1 MIPELKVRASA
12 KWALFSDWDRAHQSV
27 HSLEVSLRPPIRPRK
42 LLPLSAC
49 RTVVLPEWRAEPNVR
64 VILDMNE
71 RPANGSGNADTSA
84 FDLEAATRRL
94 MSALDALED
103 AVERRRDSDRD
114 ENELAR
120 LNDHGPLEGW
130 EIHHHPLVFAITPVG
145 LDAQVGF
152 TLHEYG
158 QTTLDA
164 LRADEPEDPR
174 YWWQRRGRGSPKRG
188 TQN

>member
-1 MIPELKVRASA
+1 MSRCHLVYAIAP
-12 KWALFSDWDRAHQSV
+12 D
-27 HSLEVSLRPPIRPRK
+27 
-42 LLPLSAC
+42 
-49 RTVVLPEWRAEPNVR
+49 
-64 VILDMNE
+64 
-71 RPANGSGNADTSA
+71 G
-84 FDLEAATRRL
+84 
-94 MSALDALED
+94 MSASEANDALNTYIAD
-103 AVERRRDSDRD
+103 PSRGIPVVHDHFTGKPHGGFAVLFPRD

-152 TLHEYG
+152 TLQEYG

-174 YWWQRRGRGSPKRG
+174 YWWQRRRRGSPKRG

>member
-1 MIPELKVRASA
+1 
-12 KWALFSDWDRAHQSV
+12 
-27 HSLEVSLRPPIRPRK
+27 
-42 LLPLSAC
+42 
-49 RTVVLPEWRAEPNVR
+49 
-64 VILDMNE
+64 
-71 RPANGSGNADTSA
+71 
-84 FDLEAATRRL
+84 
-94 MSALDALED
+94 MSASEANDALNTYIAD
-103 AVERRRDSDRD
+103 PSRGIPVVHDHFTGKPHGGFAVLFPRD

-130 EIHHHPLVFAITPVG
+130 EIHHHPLVFAITLVG

-152 TLHEYG
+152 TLQEYG